1 MTIAAWWLMAG
12 NEESSEWKAPGIDTN
27 QFRPGGL
34 IFPVKTVQTGVL
46 QFKRKLFPAKKL
58 FISD

>member
-1 MTIAAWWLMAG
+1 MAG